1 LEGRIRLKL
10 RDQTLEMSPGDL
22 TSLAPDLAHE
32 VSGVENS
39 AFLLTIG
46 GGARQTPPL

>member
-46 GGARQTPPL
+46 GGARPTPPL